1 MKKII
6 LTLIA
11 VMTASMYTASMA
23 SVEFSTNDIRTETR
37 FLTDKMRY
45 ELNLDEQQY
54 NDVYEINYDFLYSV
68 RNVMDDVAYGD
79 QYATNVYNNALNNRN
94 DDLRYV
100 LDENQY
106 ETFLNRTYFSRPF
119 YVDNNRWG
127 LDIYLN
133 YEPNFYYYSC
143 PSIFYSYFGGY
154 VHTPGYFIH
163 RYNHPIFNRVVRY
176 GYSSIVPYV
185 DRPEGAPRYNGDSYR
200 SGYAR
205 NTVNN
210 YNNTYNSSNRYNNRS
225 YNSGNR
231 NYNNNIRNN
240 NNSRNYNNN
249 INTNKNYNTDSRNFN
264 NTINTNKNYNT
275 DSRNFNN
282 TINTNKNYNSDSR
295 SFNNSGNN
303 NNSRSY
309 NNNNTPTSNYSNP
322 SNNNNNSN
330 NRSFNESRSMR
341 NNNTPAP
348 SSSSRSFSAP
358 SSPKVSSSPAPS
370 RSFSGPSSSRNFGK

>member
-6 LTLIA
+6 LTLVA
-11 VMTASMYTASMA
+11 VMVASMYTASMA
-23 SVEFSTNDIRTETR
+23 SVELSTNDIRTETR

-68 RNVMDDVAYGD
+68 RNIMDDVAYGD

-119 YVDNNRWG
+119 YVDENRWG

-133 YEPNFYYYSC
+133 YEPDFYYYSC
-143 PSIFYSYFGGY
+143 PPIFYSYYGGY
-154 VHTPGYFIH
+154 VHTPVYFMH
-163 RYNHPIFNRVVRY
+163 RYNHPIFGRVVRY

-185 DRPEGAPRYNGDSYR
+185 NRPKGAPRYNGDSYR

-210 YNNTYNSSNRYNNRS
+210 YNNIYNSSNRYSNRS

-231 NYNNNIRNN
+231 SYNNSNR
-240 NNSRNYNNN
+240 
-249 INTNKNYNTDSRNFN
+249 NYNTDSRNSN
-264 NTINTNKNYNT
+264 NTINNSN
-275 DSRNFNN
+275 R
-282 TINTNKNYNSDSR
+282 NYNSNSRSFNSGNNNSSR
-295 SFNNSGNN
+295 SFNNS
-303 NNSRSY
+303 
-309 NNNNTPTSNYSNP
+309 TPTRNYSAP
-322 SNNNNNSN
+322 SNNNMNSNNN
-330 NRSFNESRSMR
+330 NRSFNESRSMC

-348 SSSSRSFSAP
+348 SSSRRSFSAP
-358 SSPKVSSSPAPS
+358 SSPKVSGSHASS
-370 RSFSGPSSSRNFGK
+370 RSFSRPSSSRSFGK

>member
-6 LTLIA
+6 LTLVA
-11 VMTASMYTASMA
+11 VMVASMYTASMA
-23 SVEFSTNDIRTETR
+23 SVELSTNDIRTETR

-68 RNVMDDVAYGD
+68 RNIMDDVAYGD

-119 YVDNNRWG
+119 YVDENRWG

-133 YEPNFYYYSC
+133 YEPDFYYYSC
-143 PSIFYSYFGGY
+143 PPIFYSYYGGY
-154 VHTPGYFIH
+154 VHTPVYFMH
-163 RYNHPIFNRVVRY
+163 RYNHPIFGRVVRY
-176 GYSSIVPYV
+176 GYSSIIPYV
-185 DRPEGAPRYNGDSYR
+185 NRPKGAPRYNGDSYR

-210 YNNTYNSSNRYNNRS
+210 YNNIYNSSNRYSNRS
-225 YNSGNR
+225 YNSSNGI
-231 NYNNNIRNN
+231 YN
-240 NNSRNYNNN
+240 NNSRNYNS
-249 INTNKNYNTDSRNFN
+249 KNSN
-264 NTINTNKNYNT
+264 NTINTN
-275 DSRNFNN
+275 R
-282 TINTNKNYNSDSR
+282 NYNSDSR

-309 NNNNTPTSNYSNP
+309 NNSNNTPASNSTP
-322 SNNNNNSN
+322 SNNNNN
-330 NRSFNESRSMR
+330 RSFNDSRIMR

-348 SSSSRSFSAP
+348 SSSRRSFSAP
-358 SSPKVSSSPAPS
+358 SSPKVSGSHASS
-370 RSFSGPSSSRNFGK
+370 RSLSRPSSSRSFGK

>member
-6 LTLIA
+6 LTLVL

-68 RNVMDDVAYGD
+68 RNIMDDVAYGD

-94 DDLRYV
+94 DNLRYV

-119 YVDNNRWG
+119 YVDDNRWG
-127 LDIYLN
+127 FNIYLN

-154 VHTPGYFIH
+154 VHTPGYFMH
-163 RYNHPIFNRVVRY
+163 RYNHPIFDRVVRY
-176 GYSSIVPYV
+176 GYSSIIPYAN
-185 DRPEGAPRYNGDSYR
+185 RPQGAPRYNGDSYR

-210 YNNTYNSSNRYNNRS
+210 YNSSNRYSNRS

-240 NNSRNYNNN
+240 NSRNY
-249 INTNKNYNTDSRNFN
+249 N
-264 NTINTNKNYNT
+264 NTINTNRNYNT

-303 NNSRSY
+303 NNNRSY

-322 SNNNNNSN
+322 SNNNKNNSNNSN
-330 NRSFNESRSMR
+330 NRSFNESRSVR

-348 SSSSRSFSAP
+348 SSSNRSFSAP

-370 RSFSGPSSSRNFGK
+370 RSFSRPSSSRSFGK